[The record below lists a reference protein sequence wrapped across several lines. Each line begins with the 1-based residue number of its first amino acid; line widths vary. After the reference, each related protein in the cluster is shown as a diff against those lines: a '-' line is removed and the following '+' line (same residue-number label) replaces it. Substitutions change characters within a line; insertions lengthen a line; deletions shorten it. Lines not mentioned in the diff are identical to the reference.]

1 MKQFLYLKIYND
13 LKEKILKNHFT
24 DNKLPST
31 RALTKEYL
39 VSSRTISK
47 SLELLE
53 INGYINIIPSKGI
66 YIKNNTKFK
75 NNKKIK
81 TILKNYKKT
90 EIKTNKTIDFSKS
103 EIDSSFFN
111 KFLYQKLL
119 KEIFSSEDFVL
130 NDFKYIQGLPSF
142 INFISEWIE
151 SDNIFVH
158 KDNIFSISR
167 TQQCLEIIMRSFY
180 HDKKLN
186 IAVSDPT
193 HYNTITLLEPFANI
207 HGVHLLDDGW
217 DFHDFEN
224 ILNQY
229 KIDFVYEA
237 PNFQN
242 PSGISW
248 SVEKKLHLLNL
259 ANKHDFYIIEEDNL
273 SDFFYNINKPITFKS
288 LDKIGNERVF
298 YIKDFSKIISNEL
311 QVALLIVPT
320 IFKEKI
326 SLEIVSLEAS
336 PSNIS
341 QKIIELF
348 IRNNHMNTFIK
359 KYKKKLETRHNYA
372 LYLLKKIP
380 YLKIMHVPYGGFFI
394 WLQLKTEIDEEL
406 FYTLCKIKG
415 VLILPGYIFY
425 QDRRKN
431 SKFRICFLSTDL
443 EKIHTGINII
453 KNILS
458 KKKLRDI

>member
-13 LKEKILKNHFT
+13 LKEKILKNYF
-24 DNKLPST
+24 DNNKLPSI
-31 RALTKEYL
+31 RALSKKYL

-47 SLELLE
+47 SLEILE
-53 INGYINIIPSKGI
+53 MNGYINIIPSKGI

-75 NNKKIK
+75 TNNKIK
-81 TILKNYKKT
+81 TILKNYKKA
-90 EIKTNKTIDFSKS
+90 EIKKNKTIDFSKS

-119 KEIFSSEDFVL
+119 KEVFSSEDFIS

-142 INFISEWIE
+142 INFISEWME
-151 SDNIFVH
+151 NDNIFVR
-158 KDNIFSISR
+158 KDNIFSISG
-167 TQQCLEIIMRSFY
+167 TQQCLEIIMRAFY

-193 HYNTITLLEPFANI
+193 HYNTINLLEPFANV

-217 DFHDFEN
+217 DFDDFEK
-224 ILNQY
+224 ILSQY

-248 SVEKKLHLLNL
+248 SVEKKLYLLNL
-259 ANKHDFYIIEEDNL
+259 ANKYDFYIVEEDNL

-288 LDKIGNERVF
+288 LDKIGNERIF

-311 QVALLIVPT
+311 QVTSLIIPT
-320 IFKEKI
+320 NFKERI
-326 SLEIVSLEAS
+326 SLEIVSLEAF

-348 IRNNHMNTFIK
+348 IKNNYMNPFIN
-359 KYKKKLETRHNYA
+359 KYKKKLEMRHNYA

-380 YLKIMHVPYGGFFI
+380 HLKIMHIPYGGFFI

-406 FYTLCKIKG
+406 FYMLCKIKG

-443 EKIHTGINII
+443 EKIYTGINII
-453 KNILS
+453 KNILNNQN
-458 KKKLRDI
+458 